1 MLGFDRKTPWSVF
14 GPWRFMGISGI
25 HRQSWVSWSSSR
37 LSWYKTTYSITTLL
51 LIGCQMEVHR
61 YPFILLGGEGQRVED
76 PAWSRTQTSR
86 LGVQR
91 ANLKAT
97 KSPQLNG
104 SLECNLIWT
113 KTMNIRKTLCRFTL
127 RKPRQALMTRRAPFH
142 KICKNNLMNTLSLVA
157 HFVHM
162 LHDSYF
168 HDRVFSFLPDP
179 NSSIRLWCSWRIH
192 WQLLTP
198 SRPKSP
204 RSHQIR
210 GNAIVSM
217 ASLIQ

>member
-37 LSWYKTTYSITTLL
+37 LSWYETTYSITTLL
-51 LIGCQMEVHR
+51 LMGCQMEVHR
-61 YPFILLGGEGQRVED
+61 YPFIPLGGEGQRVED

-91 ANLKAT
+91 ANLKTT
-97 KSPQLNG
+97 KSLQLNG

-127 RKPRQALMTRRAPFH
+127 RKPSQALMTRRGPFH
-142 KICKNNLMNTLSLVA
+142 KICKKIWWTHYHWLLILCTCCTIHISMI
-157 HFVHM
+157 
-162 LHDSYF
+162 
-168 HDRVFSFLPDP
+168 VFSVSFQIQILPYVCGVREGFIDNFL
-179 NSSIRLWCSWRIH
+179 RLLDRKA
-192 WQLLTP
+192 L
-198 SRPKSP
+198 
-204 RSHQIR
+204 
-210 GNAIVSM
+210 A
-217 ASLIQ
+217 LIKYVETQS

>member
-37 LSWYKTTYSITTLL
+37 LSWYETTYSITTLL
-51 LIGCQMEVHR
+51 LMGCQMEVHR
-61 YPFILLGGEGQRVED
+61 YPFIPLGGEGQRVED

-104 SLECNLIWT
+104 SLNFNLIWT
-113 KTMNIRKTLCRFTL
+113 ITMNIRKTLCRFTL
-127 RKPRQALMTRRAPFH
+127 RKPRQALMTTRAPFH
-142 KICKNNLMNTLSLVA
+142 KICKKIWWTHYHWLLILCTCCTIHISMIVFCLSFQIQILPYVCGVREG
-157 HFVHM
+157 FIDNF
-162 LHDSYF
+162 LRLL
-168 HDRVFSFLPDP
+168 DRKAL
-179 NSSIRLWCSWRIH
+179 
-192 WQLLTP
+192 
-198 SRPKSP
+198 
-204 RSHQIR
+204 
-210 GNAIVSM
+210 A
-217 ASLIQ
+217 LIKYVETQS

>member
-37 LSWYKTTYSITTLL
+37 LSWYETTYSITTLL
-51 LIGCQMEVHR
+51 LMGCQMEVHR
-61 YPFILLGGEGQRVED
+61 YPFIPLGGEGQRVED

-113 KTMNIRKTLCRFTL
+113 KTMNIRKTLCCSTL
-127 RKPRQALMTRRAPFH
+127 RKPSQALMTRRAPFH
-142 KICKNNLMNTLSLVA
+142 KICKKIWWTHYHWLLILCTCCTIHISMIVFCLSFQIQILPYVCGVREG
-157 HFVHM
+157 FIDNF
-162 LHDSYF
+162 LRLL
-168 HDRVFSFLPDP
+168 DRKAL
-179 NSSIRLWCSWRIH
+179 
-192 WQLLTP
+192 
-198 SRPKSP
+198 
-204 RSHQIR
+204 
-210 GNAIVSM
+210 A
-217 ASLIQ
+217 LIKYVETQS

>member
-1 MLGFDRKTPWSVF
+1 
-14 GPWRFMGISGI
+14 MGISGI

-61 YPFILLGGEGQRVED
+61 YPFIPLGGEGQRVED

-127 RKPRQALMTRRAPFH
+127 RKPSQALMTRRAPSTKFA
-142 KICKNNLMNTLSLVA
+142 KIIWWTHYHWLLILCACWTIHISMI
-157 HFVHM
+157 
-162 LHDSYF
+162 
-168 HDRVFSFLPDP
+168 VFSLSFQIQILPYVCGVREGFIDNFL
-179 NSSIRLWCSWRIH
+179 RLLDRKA
-192 WQLLTP
+192 L
-198 SRPKSP
+198 
-204 RSHQIR
+204 
-210 GNAIVSM
+210 A
-217 ASLIQ
+217 LIKYVETQS

>member
-1 MLGFDRKTPWSVF
+1 MYWEHLFLYYTWVVNLLGFDRKTPWSVF

-25 HRQSWVSWSSSR
+25 HQQSWVSWSSSR

-51 LIGCQMEVHR
+51 LKGCQMEVHR

-113 KTMNIRKTLCRFTL
+113 KTMNIRKTLCHFTL
-127 RKPRQALMTRRAPFH
+127 RKPRQA
-142 KICKNNLMNTLSLVA
+142 
-157 HFVHM
+157 
-162 LHDSYF
+162 
-168 HDRVFSFLPDP
+168 
-179 NSSIRLWCSWRIH
+179 
-192 WQLLTP
+192 
-198 SRPKSP
+198 
-204 RSHQIR
+204 
-210 GNAIVSM
+210 
-217 ASLIQ
+217 